1 MSFLI
6 EEKNLNEKLFLLLK
20 DIYGNSS
27 ILDQMSLNQSQYS
40 DKNVYKNID
49 EILKN
54 LINEKN

>member
-40 DKNVYKNID
+40 DKNVYKNVD
-49 EILKN
+49 EIIKN